1 MDLESRTC
9 SCQRWQIFGL
19 PCNHALCL
27 IHSMRNRSVEDYVD
41 DYFSV
46 DKFKKAYEHVIKPMT
61 DRNQWPEVDMGFKL
75 CPPLLKRAAG
85 CPRTRRI
92 KGVEEGGKSTSQ
104 RQCKRCGQF
113 GHMMKT
119 CNETVY
125 DSDAPP
131 PAKRPRTK
139 KTTAAATTVSTQQSQ
154 IEGAPALSQE
164 ISVAPPAL
172 TNSPAANTRRYLIS
186 VLK

>member
-1 MDLESRTC
+1 
-9 SCQRWQIFGL
+9 
-19 PCNHALCL
+19 
-27 IHSMRNRSVEDYVD
+27 
-41 DYFSV
+41 
-46 DKFKKAYEHVIKPMT
+46 
-61 DRNQWPEVDMGFKL
+61 
-75 CPPLLKRAAG
+75 
-85 CPRTRRI
+85 
-92 KGVEEGGKSTSQ
+92 
-104 RQCKRCGQF
+104 
-113 GHMMKT
+113 MMKT

-164 ISVAPPAL
+164 INVAPPAL